1 MTFPEFRIIS
11 LRKSKTLY
19 QFLCSFLGDKTK
31 VAVLQFMGILQCMPL
46 DKLQCTVTRHQC
58 MAPGHPCTEIRHQ
71 CMTVRFST
79 IIHFRQSPPPPPPD
93 TGRKLNAH
101 KTFRRL
107 PRRLKVLGTFNL
119 RPVSRGLLW
128 ELWDWKPF
136 RAIISEL
143 PWSELH
149 NFAIHLKDAFTLF

>member
-11 LRKSKTLY
+11 LRKSKTVY
-19 QFLCSFLGDKTK
+19 QFFCSYLEDKTK
-31 VAVLQFMGILQCMPL
+31 VAVLQFMGILQCMLL

-79 IIHFRQSPPPPPPD
+79 RINFKQFFSPLD
-93 TGRKLNAH
+93 TGRKLNVH

-107 PRRLKVLGTFNL
+107 PRRLNVLGTFSL

-149 NFAIHLKDAFTLF
+149 SFAIHLKDAFTLF

>member
-1 MTFPEFRIIS
+1 MTFPELRIIS
-11 LRKSKTLY
+11 LRKSKTVY
-19 QFLCSFLGDKTK
+19 QFFCSFLGDKTK

-79 IIHFRQSPPPPPPD
+79 IIHFRQ
-93 TGRKLNAH
+93 
-101 KTFRRL
+101 
-107 PRRLKVLGTFNL
+107 VLGTFNL